1 MAGFYSAGSEANAR
15 RRCVDRVQKEELV
28 SSLNG
33 VFASA
38 SLVVV
43 TRPSGLTVAESTD
56 LRRQMMES
64 GASFKVTKNRLTRL
78 ALKGTKFESLS
89 DLFVGPTAIAF
100 SDDPIAAA
108 KVAVKYAEG
117 NDKFEIIGGGLYE
130 EMLDDAG
137 VKSLAKLPSLDELRG
152 KIIGILSAPATRI
165 AGVLQAPGGQLAR
178 VMQARASQGEIAEAA

>member
-1 MAGFYSAGSEANAR
+1 
-15 RRCVDRVQKEELV
+15 
-28 SSLNG
+28 
-33 VFASA
+33 
-38 SLVVV
+38 
-43 TRPSGLTVAESTD
+43 
-56 LRRQMMES
+56 MMES

-78 ALKGTKFESLS
+78 ALKGTKFEPLS

-130 EMLDDAG
+130 KMLDEAG
-137 VKSLAKLPSLDELRG
+137 VKSLAKLPSLNELRG
-152 KIIGILSAPATRI
+152 KIIGILNAPATRI

-178 VMQARASQGEIAEAA
+178 VMQARASQGETAEAA